1 MTSTR
6 SYRRGRP
13 VTEAVAELERC
24 SGSQFDPVMV
34 RALVDALAVHDWQ
47 PVLPPPD
54 TIRAVPDIPL
64 GVPEPV
70 RAAPRGVPAQ
80 GGGSVPT
87 AGPS

>member
-13 VTEAVAELERC
+13 VTEAVTELERC

-34 RALVDALAVHDWQ
+34 RALIDALAVHDWQ
-47 PVLPPPD
+47 PVEYSED
-54 TIRAVPDIPL
+54 CVRAVPDIPL

-70 RAAPRGVPAQ
+70 RAAPGRVPAQ
-80 GGGSVPT
+80 GGTVPA
-87 AGPS
+87 AGQS